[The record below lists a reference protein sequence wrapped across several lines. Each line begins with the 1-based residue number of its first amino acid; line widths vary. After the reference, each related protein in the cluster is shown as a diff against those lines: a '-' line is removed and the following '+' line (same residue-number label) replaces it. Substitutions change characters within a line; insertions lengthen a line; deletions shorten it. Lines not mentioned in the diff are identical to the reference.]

1 MPCHALAHSM
11 HRMHNALMHSAMG
24 PLSHL
29 PDEHSFDV
37 PEDAPFTAVL
47 KFAAEEVRK
56 QTMVP

>member
-1 MPCHALAHSM
+1 M